1 MGHNDLGDFYYEM
14 GDLALALKS
23 FAQARDYCTTDKHII
38 DMCFN
43 VIKVEWNAHEYGECT
58 DISNLKYLILLKV
71 AIHMSNFVHVSNYLL
86 RLEQVASTSS
96 DVM

>member
-1 MGHNDLGDFYYEM
+1 MGHNDLGEFYFQM

-43 VIKVEWNAHEYGECT
+43 VIKVLPPW
-58 DISNLKYLILLKV
+58 I
-71 AIHMSNFVHVSNYLL
+71 
-86 RLEQVASTSS
+86 
-96 DVM
+96 